1 MKRIVFSWLVALV
14 LWTLMFLPYIG
25 LPVSFWV
32 TMSTSALILTTLS
45 LCLGGVPPLRFR
57 LTELVWAVV
66 IAAALWGV
74 FWVGDRVSSWMFD
87 FARPQVNL
95 IYDLKDGQNM
105 QWVAL
110 ALLLII
116 GPAEELFWRGYL
128 QRSLAARYTPDIAFA
143 VTVAAYTLVH
153 LPSLNFMLI
162 MAALVCGLAWGLLY
176 RFFPQHLTAI
186 VVSHALWDA
195 AAFVWF
201 PF

>member
-32 TMSTSALILTTLS
+32 AMSTSALILTTLS
-45 LCLGGVPPLRFR
+45 LCLGGVPPLHFR
-57 LTELVWAVV
+57 LTEFVWAVV

-162 MAALVCGLAWGLLY
+162 MAAMVCGLAWGLLY

>member
-32 TMSTSALILTTLS
+32 SMSTSALILTTLS

-128 QRSLAARYTPDIAFA
+128 QRSLAARYTPDIAFV